1 MRRGVGPAALAG
13 TVLAVALAV
22 AAPGVALAA
31 APKATAPA
39 RPAQTP
45 TQVINAQTDPEA
57 AAQALNTGCAD
68 MSNCKLADA
77 TITNDYGP
85 PAILGDALYNCA
97 PVGSPNAYT
106 ATSISD
112 TRAET
117 TSLSEKLS
125 VKLQGGLVGL
135 VSASTE
141 FSVFTSQSSTFS
153 TSVTTTTQIPV
164 PPGYEGFTTTQVLS
178 ANVTASY
185 YITRGINLIK
195 VTGIDMSFPGYE
207 DKQNTGDNTVIYNTI
222 TKPINPVII
231 LNYQTIAPCNAVS
244 DAPPLNGLGGARPRP
259 QKGSFKL
266 TVCPVGG
273 RCVTHT
279 IPGAP
284 PARLARA
291 SAALTRGGRTYATG
305 TDSNGRI
312 RLTGHRRITAGRY
325 TLTLRQH
332 PATPRSHRRTR
343 TILTTIVP
351 VLIR

>member
-1 MRRGVGPAALAG
+1 MRRGLWPVALAG
-13 TVLAVALAV
+13 SILT
-22 AAPGVALAA
+22 AAIVVPGGALAA
-31 APKATAPA
+31 APKATPPPH
-39 RPAQTP
+39 PAQTA
-45 TQVINAQTDPEA
+45 TQVIDAQTNPDA
-57 AAQALNTGCAD
+57 AAQALSTGCAD

-77 TITNDYGP
+77 TVTNDYGP

-112 TRAET
+112 TRGET
-117 TSLSEKLS
+117 TNISEKVSL
-125 VKLQGGLVGL
+125 KLQGGLIGL

-141 FSVFTSQSSTFS
+141 FSAFSSQSETFS
-153 TSVTTTTQIPV
+153 TTVTTGTQIPV

-195 VTGIDMSFPGYE
+195 VTGIDMSFPGYQ
-207 DKQNTGDNTVIYNTI
+207 DKQNAGDSTVIYNTI

-244 DAPPLNGLGGARPRP
+244 DNPLTTGLGGARPRP
-259 QKGSFKL
+259 QKGSFPL
-266 TVCPVGG
+266 TVCRAGR

-279 IPGAP
+279 VPGAP
-284 PARLARA
+284 PAKLARA
-291 SAALTRGGRTYATG
+291 TASLTRGGRTYATG
-305 TDSNGRI
+305 TDINGRI
-312 RLTGHRRITAGRY
+312 RLSGHRRIIAGRY

-332 PATPRSHRRTR
+332 PATPKSRRRTR
-343 TILTTIVP
+343 TIQTTFVP

>member
-13 TVLAVALAV
+13 TVLAVAV

-45 TQVINAQTDPEA
+45 TQVINAQTDPDA
-57 AAQALNTGCAD
+57 AAQALNAGCAD
-68 MSNCKLADA
+68 ISNCTLADA

-97 PVGSPNAYT
+97 PVGSPDAYT

-141 FSVFTSQSSTFS
+141 FSVFSSQSSTFS
-153 TSVTTTTQIPV
+153 TTVTTGTQIPV

-195 VTGIDMSFPGYE
+195 VTGIDMSFPGYQ
-207 DKQNTGDNTVIYNTI
+207 DKQNTGDSTVIYNTI

-244 DAPPLNGLGGARPRP
+244 DAPSTNGLGGARPRP

-266 TVCPVGG
+266 TVCPGGG

-291 SAALTRGGRTYATG
+291 TAILTRGGRAYATG
-305 TDSNGRI
+305 TDINGRI
-312 RLTGHRRITAGRY
+312 RLTGHRRIGAGRY
-325 TLTLRQH
+325 TLTLRK
-332 PATPRSHRRTR
+332 ATKSHRRSQ
-343 TILTTIVP
+343 TIQTTIVP